1 MIRLAL
7 VGKNIHHSKSPQVY
21 KELLGPWLHY
31 DLLDFADSKDIPS
44 ALELLS
50 VYQGVSITSPY
61 KKHFLPEIQLS
72 ETASLL
78 GAVNCLGIKN
88 GIVGGE
94 NTDYF
99 AIETILHE
107 WILKYGRMN
116 IVLLGDGVMSKVS
129 QFVLNQIPEIDY
141 RVYSRKKTEQFDQL
155 NLIDIFS
162 KQFEMSAQ
170 QLVIN
175 TCSREYLF
183 RGPIDKKTL
192 FWDYNYNYNFNE
204 HKLSLTPK
212 TQEYFDGLKMLELQA
227 QHALKFW
234 GLSPLLFK

>member
-7 VGKNIHHSKSPQVY
+7 VGKNIQHSKSPTVY

-31 DLLDFADSKDIPS
+31 DILDFADSKDIPS

-129 QFVLNQIPEIDY
+129 QFVLNQIKYKILKNHYLIEF
-141 RVYSRKKTEQFDQL
+141 RRANNRNQEELKVLVNHLLML
-155 NLIDIFS
+155 N
-162 KQFEMSAQ
+162 
-170 QLVIN
+170 
-175 TCSREYLF
+175 
-183 RGPIDKKTL
+183 
-192 FWDYNYNYNFNE
+192 
-204 HKLSLTPK
+204 
-212 TQEYFDGLKMLELQA
+212 
-227 QHALKFW
+227 
-234 GLSPLLFK
+234 